1 VDGSALIE
9 VVWGVA
15 FLLLL
20 IVVGLSHR
28 ARRRGGA
35 YTAGVAGAMYE
46 WQHKDKQKALDVVV
60 AGKAAERRSENIGDN
75 LTESEPRTPV
85 RSTKH

>member
-1 VDGSALIE
+1 MDGSALIE

-15 FLLLL
+15 FVLLL
-20 IVVGLSHR
+20 IVVGLSRR

-46 WQHKDKQKALDVVV
+46 WQHKDKQRALDVVV
-60 AGKAAERRSENIGDN
+60 AGKAAERKSENIGDN
-75 LTESEPRTPV
+75 PRESLDP
-85 RSTKH
+85 

>member
-1 VDGSALIE
+1 VEGSALIE
-9 VVWGVA
+9 IVWGVA

-20 IVVGLSHR
+20 IVVGFSRR

-46 WQHKDKQKALDVVV
+46 WQHKDKQRALDVVV
-60 AGKAAERRSENIGDN
+60 AGKAAERKSENIGDN
-75 LTESEPRTPV
+75 LPESEPRTPV

>member
-1 VDGSALIE
+1 MDGSALIE
-9 VVWGVA
+9 VVWGAA

-20 IVVGLSHR
+20 IVVGLSRR

-35 YTAGVAGAMYE
+35 YTAGVAGAIYE
-46 WQHKDKQKALDVVV
+46 WQHKDKQRALDVVV

>member
-1 VDGSALIE
+1 MDGSALIE

-20 IVVGLSHR
+20 IVVGLSRR